1 MAVTWLGLTALPPSY
16 LLEISLKF
24 KTKGEKQMK
33 TKLFFYRG
41 WKQSLEEF
49 EQEVNDFMATVQ
61 VVDVKISEATFG
73 SSEDMAVQTTLLV
86 IYQ

>member
-1 MAVTWLGLTALPPSY
+1 
-16 LLEISLKF
+16 
-24 KTKGEKQMK
+24 MK
-33 TKLFFYRG
+33 TKLFIRRG

-49 EQEVNDFMATVQ
+49 EQEVNDFLSTVQ

-73 SSEDMAVQTTLLV
+73 SRDDMAVQTTLLV

>member
-1 MAVTWLGLTALPPSY
+1 
-16 LLEISLKF
+16 
-24 KTKGEKQMK
+24 MK
-33 TKLFFYRG
+33 TKLFIRRG
-41 WKQSLEEF
+41 WKQSSEEF

-61 VVDVKISEATFG
+61 VVDVKISEATLD

>member
-1 MAVTWLGLTALPPSY
+1 MVRLNQVATKLP
-16 LLEISLKF
+16 LEISLKF

-33 TKLFFYRG
+33 TKLFIRRG

>member
-1 MAVTWLGLTALPPSY
+1 
-16 LLEISLKF
+16 
-24 KTKGEKQMK
+24 MK
-33 TKLFFYRG
+33 TKLFICRC

-49 EQEVNDFMATVQ
+49 EQEVNDFLATVQ
-61 VVDVKISEATFG
+61 VVDVKFSESTLG

>member
-1 MAVTWLGLTALPPSY
+1 
-16 LLEISLKF
+16 
-24 KTKGEKQMK
+24 MK
-33 TKLFFYRG
+33 TKLFIRRG

-61 VVDVKISEATFG
+61 VVGVKISEATFG
-73 SSEDMAVQTTLLV
+73 SSEDMAVQTALLV

>member
-1 MAVTWLGLTALPPSY
+1 
-16 LLEISLKF
+16 
-24 KTKGEKQMK
+24 MK
-33 TKLFFYRG
+33 TKLFIRRG

-49 EQEVNDFMATVQ
+49 EQEVNNFLTTVQ
-61 VVDVKISEATFG
+61 VVDVKISEATLG

>member
-1 MAVTWLGLTALPPSY
+1 
-16 LLEISLKF
+16 
-24 KTKGEKQMK
+24 MK
-33 TKLFFYRG
+33 TKLFIRRG

-49 EQEVNDFMATVQ
+49 EQEVNDFLSTVQ

-73 SSEDMAVQTTLLV
+73 SSEDMAVHYTLLV

>member
-1 MAVTWLGLTALPPSY
+1 
-16 LLEISLKF
+16 
-24 KTKGEKQMK
+24 MK

-49 EQEVNDFMATVQ
+49 EQEVNGFMATVQ

-73 SSEDMAVQTTLLV
+73 SSEDMVVQTTLLV